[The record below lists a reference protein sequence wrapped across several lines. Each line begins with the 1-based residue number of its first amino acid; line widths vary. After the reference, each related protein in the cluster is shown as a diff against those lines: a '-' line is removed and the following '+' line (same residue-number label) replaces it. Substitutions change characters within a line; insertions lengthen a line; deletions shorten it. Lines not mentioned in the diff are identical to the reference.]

1 MNTDPIA
8 DFLTRIRNASRAG
21 HTVVEAPASKI
32 KIEIARILMDQ
43 GYIASYKH
51 DAEGPQGVVK
61 VALKYDKA
69 TKTPVIRGIDRVST
83 PGLRKYF
90 SKVDMPRVKYGLG
103 IAIVTTSKGV
113 MTDKEARQNNVGG
126 EVICYVY

>member
-32 KIEIARILMDQ
+32 KIEIA
-43 GYIASYKH
+43 
-51 DAEGPQGVVK
+51 K

-103 IAIVTTSKGV
+103 IAIVTTSKGL
-113 MTDKEARQNNVGG
+113 MTDKEARQKNVGG